1 MSKCLTLL
9 SAVLITIT
17 VSCLGDTAWAQGQ
30 TLALDFSSAVPGTI
44 QDISGNGT
52 GLTDR
57 LPGTGSGL
65 LTDDTNLALDTTD
78 GLLTILSTNSDLN
91 GQRDLDTGEYLGT
104 SLASLGF
111 TGHGNFRVKA
121 RFVNIQ
127 YAEDFDQFGLYV
139 GADSSH
145 VFRCGWGHIFGP
157 ATLMTINNGGFDS
170 GGGYGSQFVPAVG
183 DTIVLTLFRQGA
195 NFGVTIHNLTH
206 PGRSGVLTIPQP
218 SFLNHY
224 TNLYVGV
231 FAANAG
237 NGNVKTMTVD
247 QYLVK
252 VQ

>member
-17 VSCLGDTAWAQGQ
+17 ASCLSDTASAQGQ
-30 TLALDFSSAVPGTI
+30 TLQLDFSSAVPGTI

-52 GLTDR
+52 GLADR

-65 LTDDTNLALDTTD
+65 LTDDANLALDPTN

-91 GQRDLDTGEYLGT
+91 GQQNLATGEYLGT

-111 TGHGNFRVKA
+111 TGHGNFRVQAK
-121 RFVNIQ
+121 FVNIQ
-127 YAEDFDQFGLYV
+127 YANDFDQFGLYV
-139 GADSSH
+139 AADSSH
-145 VFRCGWGHIFGP
+145 IFRCGWGHIFNP
-157 ATLMTINNGGFDS
+157 ATLATINNGGFDS
-170 GGGYGSQFVPAVG
+170 GGGYSSQFVPAVG
-183 DTIVLTLFRQGA
+183 DTLVLTLSRTRSTYA
-195 NFGVTIHNLTH
+195 VTIHNLTH
-206 PGRSGVLTIPQP
+206 PGRSGTLDIAQP
-218 SFLNHY
+218 SFLNPY

-231 FAANAG
+231 FAANSG

-247 QYLVK
+247 QYNVK